1 MNGVINFVRFIAYSV
16 AAVTVRKGWNW
27 LTADVDPI
35 PGTKEFDKEFY
46 AAKEKYNR
54 LRKKK
59 GENDK
64 ASRKIR
70 LYVNSSIN
78 ITSKDSRRYSQCS

>member
-1 MNGVINFVRFIAYSV
+1 MNGVFNFVRFITYSI

-27 LTADVDPI
+27 LVQDVDPI
-35 PGTKEFDKEFY
+35 PGTQEFNKEYY

-59 GENDK
+59 GEYDE

-70 LYVNSSIN
+70 
-78 ITSKDSRRYSQCS
+78 

>member
-16 AAVTVRKGWNW
+16 AAVAIRKGWNW

-46 AAKEKYNR
+46 AAKAKYDR

-59 GENDK
+59 GEYDE

-70 LYVNSSIN
+70 
-78 ITSKDSRRYSQCS
+78 